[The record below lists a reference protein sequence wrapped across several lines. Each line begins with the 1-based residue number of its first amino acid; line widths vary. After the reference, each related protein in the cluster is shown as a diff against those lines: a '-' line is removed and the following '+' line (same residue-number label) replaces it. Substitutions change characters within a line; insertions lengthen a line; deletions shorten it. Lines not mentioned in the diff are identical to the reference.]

1 MKILGLDVGE
11 KRIGTA
17 VSDTLGSMAFPRY
30 TIERDDLEGVMDSI
44 LSLSQLEG
52 VERIVVGLPWS
63 LDGTLNAQGHRI
75 LEFCDILSS
84 RSPVPVETW
93 DERFSTIEAE
103 YLLRQRKVKTSREK
117 GRIDSVAAA
126 IILQR
131 WLDHHREGR
140 DSQGLI
146 S

>member
-17 VSDTLGSMAFPRY
+17 VSDFLGSMAFPRH

-44 LSLSQLEG
+44 LSLSEQEG

-75 LEFCDILSS
+75 QEFCDILSS
-84 RSPVPVETW
+84 RSSVPVETW
-93 DERFSTIEAE
+93 DERFSSVEAE
-103 YLLRQRKVKTSREK
+103 YLLQQRKVKTSRDK

-131 WLDHHREGR
+131 WLDHKRVYR
-140 DSQGLI
+140 DSQENTP
-146 S
+146 